1 MPVPEMQNAISSIK
15 LVLAEAAREEAGL
28 ESMRRQ
34 FERQLQRA
42 TSTPVYGRTSLGAS
56 LNVMSEVQ
64 ERLTK
69 VEMMLHHLRMIKEKA
84 ASELEALVLTS
95 KVEEAK
101 EELAALER
109 KLHDGEAE
117 DESACQE
124 IERLKAFIT
133 ESSIRAGEAITGRLE
148 VERE

>member
-1 MPVPEMQNAISSIK
+1 MPVPEMQKAISNIK
-15 LVLAEAAREEAGL
+15 FVLAEASREEADL

-34 FERQLQRA
+34 FQRQLQRA
-42 TSTPVYGRTSLGAS
+42 TSMPVYGRNSIGAS
-56 LNVMSEVQ
+56 LNIMSEVQ

-69 VEMMLHHLRMIKEKA
+69 VETMLHHLRMIKEKA
-84 ASELEALVLTS
+84 ASELGALVLTNR
-95 KVEEAK
+95 VEEAK

-109 KLHDGEAE
+109 KLRDGEAE

-133 ESSIRAGEAITGRLE
+133 ESSIKAGEAITGRLE
-148 VERE
+148 VGRE